1 MKRVWIGIAAGLL
14 VLAIGGG
21 SFWGGTLYG
30 RSQAGR
36 AAERFFQEG
45 FGGRAGQFPGGQFPG
60 AMITRQVGR
69 GDTPRLGDGVMG
81 TIQSVEDQAL
91 VINSSEGTIRVE
103 TTDTTLIQ
111 KVMPVG
117 VDDLEVDEQVIVM
130 GRRND
135 DGTITARSIQPLRA
149 PQVGQPAGG
158 E

>member
-45 FGGRAGQFPGGQFPG
+45 FGGRAGQFPG

-69 GDTPRLGDGVMG
+69 GDTSQLGDGVMG
-81 TIQSVEDQAL
+81 TIQSVEDQVL
-91 VINSSEGTIRVE
+91 VISSSEGTIRVE

-149 PQVGQPAGG
+149 PQFGQPAGG